1 MKVGH
6 GSECKTESESNSALV
21 RSINFQTKVSN
32 GGDDDANFALIVS
45 MESREF
51 MVQIVLIT
59 RPRPRWISSRSA
71 KLMSDDQGKL
81 ALTLIVLLIYM
92 ISASFISSSSLHR
105 HCIMKA
111 SSGYHENLF
120 FI

>member
-1 MKVGH
+1 MKVKVGR

-51 MVQIVLIT
+51 MVQIVLSGQAST
-59 RPRPRWISSRSA
+59 VEA
-71 KLMSDDQGKL
+71 KMDFLKE
-81 ALTLIVLLIYM
+81 
-92 ISASFISSSSLHR
+92 
-105 HCIMKA
+105 C
-111 SSGYHENLF
+111 
-120 FI
+120 